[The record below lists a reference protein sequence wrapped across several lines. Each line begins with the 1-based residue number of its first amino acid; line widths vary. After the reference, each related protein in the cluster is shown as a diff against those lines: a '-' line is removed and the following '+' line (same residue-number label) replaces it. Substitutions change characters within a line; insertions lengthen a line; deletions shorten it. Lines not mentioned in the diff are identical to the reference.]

1 MVRPKRP
8 TRTKPKPHQLHML
21 ITPEE
26 DHALADEATRRNCTK
41 TDVIRPW
48 IASLPKGKIHQ
59 WVKHVTWCCRPATAL
74 RSHAS
79 HARRQNAMRN
89 EAGSGRPQS

>member
-26 DHALADEATRRNCTK
+26 DQALADEATRRGCTK
-41 TDVIRPW
+41 TDVVRAW
-48 IASLPKGKIHQ
+48 IAALPRGKPSKG
-59 WVKHVTWCCRPATAL
+59 
-74 RSHAS
+74 
-79 HARRQNAMRN
+79 
-89 EAGSGRPQS
+89 